1 MTFDEVKK
9 RYERFLKEMGVYKRA
24 IEIHSGRVNGLCKR
38 NIAYPTIIKAN
49 TYPRSWIHSSGT
61 FCTWSRTPEKDVFW
75 WAISLLWQY
84 ECYEN
89 NILLDGYSYVH
100 NIMFLKDDFRRYL
113 EFYNNIGDEK
123 KYSSISINTLE
134 KLKEKIIE
142 VSAIINEKYLENS
155 KNNK

>member
-24 IEIHSGRVNGLCKR
+24 IDIHSGRVNELSKR
-38 NIAYPTIIKAN
+38 NIAYQAIIKTN
-49 TYPRSWIHSSGT
+49 TYPRSWIQSNGT
-61 FCTWSRTPEKDVFW
+61 FCTWSRTPEKDGFW

-84 ECYEN
+84 ECCEN
-89 NILLDGYSYVH
+89 DILLDGYNYVH
-100 NIMFLKDDFRRYL
+100 NVMYLKEDFKRYL
-113 EFYNNIGDEK
+113 EYYNNIGDEK
-123 KYSSISINTLE
+123 NSSISINTLE

-142 VSAIINEKYLENS
+142 ASAIINEKYFKNS

>member
-24 IEIHSGRVNGLCKR
+24 IDIHSGRVNELSKR
-38 NIAYPTIIKAN
+38 NIAYQAIIKTN
-49 TYPRSWIHSSGT
+49 TYPRSWIQSNGT

-84 ECYEN
+84 ECCEN
-89 NILLDGYSYVH
+89 DILLDGYNYVH
-100 NIMFLKDDFRRYL
+100 NVMYLKEDFKRYL
-113 EFYNNIGDEK
+113 EYYNNIGDEK
-123 KYSSISINTLE
+123 NSSISINTLE

-142 VSAIINEKYLENS
+142 ASAIINEKYFKNS

>member
-24 IEIHSGRVNGLCKR
+24 IDIHSGRVNELSKR
-38 NIAYPTIIKAN
+38 NIAYQAIIKTN
-49 TYPRSWIHSSGT
+49 TYPRSRIQSNGT

-84 ECYEN
+84 ECCEN
-89 NILLDGYSYVH
+89 DILLDGYNYVH
-100 NIMFLKDDFRRYL
+100 NVMYLKEDFKRYL
-113 EFYNNIGDEK
+113 EYYNNIGDEK
-123 KYSSISINTLE
+123 NSSISINTLE

-142 VSAIINEKYLENS
+142 ASAIINEKYFKNS

>member
-24 IEIHSGRVNGLCKR
+24 IEIHSGRK
-38 NIAYPTIIKAN
+38 IAYQDIIKAN
-49 TYPRSWIHSSGT
+49 TYPRSWIQSCGT
-61 FCTWSRTPEKDVFW
+61 FCTWSKTPEKDVFW

-84 ECYEN
+84 ECHEN
-89 NILLDGYSYVH
+89 RILLDGNNYVH
-100 NIMFLKDDFRRYL
+100 DVKYLKHDLGRYL

-142 VSAIINEKYLENS
+142 VSSIIDKKYFKNS
-155 KNNK
+155 KNKK

>member
-24 IEIHSGRVNGLCKR
+24 IDIHSRRENVLPKR
-38 NIAYPTIIKAN
+38 GIAYQSKLKAN
-49 TYPRSWIHSSGT
+49 TFPRSWIQSSGT

-89 NILLDGYSYVH
+89 DILLDGYNYVH
-100 NIMFLKDDFRRYL
+100 NVMYLKEDFRRYL
-113 EFYNNIGDEK
+113 EYYNNIGDEK
-123 KYSSISINTLE
+123 GCSSISINTLE

-142 VSAIINEKYLENS
+142 VSEIINEIYFENS
-155 KNNK
+155 KNIK

>member
-24 IEIHSGRVNGLCKR
+24 IEIHSKR
-38 NIAYPTIIKAN
+38 TNELSKTNIAYQFALKAN
-49 TYPRSWIHSSGT
+49 TYPRSWIQSCGT
-61 FCTWSRTPEKDVFW
+61 FCTWSKTPEKDVFW

-84 ECYEN
+84 ECHEN
-89 NILLDGYSYVH
+89 RILLDGNNYVH
-100 NIMFLKDDFRRYL
+100 DVKYLKHDLGRYL

-142 VSAIINEKYLENS
+142 VSSIIDKKYFKNS
-155 KNNK
+155 KNKK

>member
-24 IEIHSGRVNGLCKR
+24 IDIHSKSVNGLPKR
-38 NIAYPTIIKAN
+38 GIAYQAKIKSN
-49 TYPRSWIHSSGT
+49 TYPRSWIQSSGT

-89 NILLDGYSYVH
+89 NILLDGYNYVH
-100 NIMFLKDDFRRYL
+100 NVMFLKDDFRRYL
-113 EFYNNIGDEK
+113 EYCDNIRNEK
-123 KYSSISINTLE
+123 NFSSVSINTLE

-142 VSAIINEKYLENS
+142 VSAIINEKYS
-155 KNNK
+155 KK